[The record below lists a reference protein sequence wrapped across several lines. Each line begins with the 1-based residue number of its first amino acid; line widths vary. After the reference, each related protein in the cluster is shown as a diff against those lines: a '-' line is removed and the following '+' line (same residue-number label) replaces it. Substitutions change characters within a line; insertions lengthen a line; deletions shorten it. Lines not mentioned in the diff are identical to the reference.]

1 MKRCRWVDE
10 KSPIYIKY
18 HDEEWGVPKYDD
30 KELFELLILESF
42 QAGLSWITVL
52 KKREAFRVAFD
63 NFDVKKV
70 ATYDENK
77 INELLN
83 NEKIIRSKSKINSA
97 ISNAKIFIEIQ
108 KEYGSFSNYIWGFT
122 ENKIVKNTT
131 GKQYVST
138 PLSDKI
144 SKDLKKRG
152 MKYVGTVII
161 YSYLQAI
168 GIVDDHEKD
177 CFKYQFKI
185 IITAPIAII
194 IEPISF
200 SLRLSSLKRFAPKN
214 TLNMVESWNKAK
226 A

>member
-1 MKRCRWVDE
+1 MKRCHWVDE

-131 GKQYVST
+131 GTQYVST

-177 CFKYQFKI
+177 CFKH
-185 IITAPIAII
+185 
-194 IEPISF
+194 
-200 SLRLSSLKRFAPKN
+200 
-214 TLNMVESWNKAK
+214 
-226 A
+226 